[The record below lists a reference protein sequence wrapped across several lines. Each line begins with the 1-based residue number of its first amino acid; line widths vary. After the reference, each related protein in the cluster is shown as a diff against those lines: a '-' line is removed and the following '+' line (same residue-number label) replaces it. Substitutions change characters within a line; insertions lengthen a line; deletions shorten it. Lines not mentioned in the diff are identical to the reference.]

1 MRRAAHAKSHRI
13 QDSAATHDP
22 CLRPILTYPS
32 PEFCSLQRHILARLT
47 RCNLV
52 LTEFTCWRIH
62 FEQLVR
68 ISKRYCIQYLSSTV
82 SSWGI
87 TLQISEKSPYLLH
100 PLHCIMATNLLALLS
115 SLASCILALQSQSC
129 LLDMI
134 RFLAPVPAPNSCTP
148 HHRQPHHWW
157 MSIKAIPEDRSK
169 GRSSGQ
175 GSAGRR
181 QEALACV
188 CSQFAYRV
196 HFVALG

>member
-1 MRRAAHAKSHRI
+1 M
-13 QDSAATHDP
+13 Q
-22 CLRPILTYPS
+22 
-32 PEFCSLQRHILARLT
+32 
-47 RCNLV
+47 CNSV
-52 LTEFTCWRIH
+52 LTGFTCW
-62 FEQLVR
+62 
-68 ISKRYCIQYLSSTV
+68 ISVIVYLFSTV

-87 TLQISEKSPYLLH
+87 TLQISKKSPHLLH
-100 PLHCIMATNLLALLS
+100 PLHCIMATNLLALLC

-157 MSIKAIPEDRSK
+157 MSVKAIPEDRSN

-175 GSAGRR
+175 GSADRR

-188 CSQFAYRV
+188 CSQFAYSGTFCGFGLKWPLRELRS
-196 HFVALG
+196 ALPRM